1 MIALLWIAIL
11 AGLALGL
18 YAEIWK
24 IWIVGPVAAILATG
38 NVVILAQSGQSLRAL
53 SICWL
58 GSLTAVE
65 LAYLFSS
72 ASVLVLL
79 PPADISKRKC

>member
-24 IWIVGPVAAILATG
+24 IWIVGPVAAILATS
-38 NVVILAQSGQSLRAL
+38 NVVILAPSGQSLLAL

-58 GSLTAVE
+58 GSVAALE
-65 LAYLFSS
+65 CAYLFSS
-72 ASVLVLL
+72 VFALVLFPL
-79 PPADISKRKC
+79 ADVLNRRR